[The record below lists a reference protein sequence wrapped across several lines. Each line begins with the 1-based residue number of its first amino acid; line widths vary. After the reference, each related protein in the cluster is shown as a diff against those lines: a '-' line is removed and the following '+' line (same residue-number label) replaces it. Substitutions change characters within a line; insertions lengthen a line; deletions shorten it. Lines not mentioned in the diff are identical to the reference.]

1 VIAIRGAKMN
11 ETLEKIRA
19 ARAALVRKRPY
30 MAQAIIRPVVVT
42 DQVPTMAV
50 DLDWNMYANTDF
62 VASVSLPELAGVVYH
77 EALHLV
83 LDHSRRGQMAVS
95 HCGQEVWD
103 QAAELEI
110 NSRILSEG
118 FPLPGDPP
126 TPQKYGFPEGLTAE
140 EYAELLLSRKQ
151 RNGQKTGSQSA
162 DEGSGVDG
170 IPRSW
175 EIGSPL
181 EPIDPEAAVR
191 TIARSVLEA
200 RKTES
205 PAAGT
210 VPGHLVRWAETVL
223 KVRTDAVQ
231 ALVQRFASTLCSLGM
246 SPTWMRPNRRAAW
259 SSLLIPGHQGKK
271 VHIAIVLDT
280 SASMTDDD
288 VARGVRLVMQLA
300 SSAGAEVD
308 VLCVDT
314 EVHSVQRN
322 VTSTTKVTPIGGGG
336 TDMGVGIE
344 EASKLSPD
352 VIVVFTDGAT
362 PWPEKRPAKTVII
375 ALTENNDVPAW
386 AQKVVIK

>member
-1 VIAIRGAKMN
+1 MN

-50 DLDWNMYANTDF
+50 DQDWNMYANTDF
-62 VASVSLPELAGVVYH
+62 VASISLPELAGVVYH

-83 LDHSRRGQMAVS
+83 LDHARRGQMAVP
-95 HCGQEVWD
+95 HFGKEVWGL
-103 QAAELEI
+103 ATELEI

-126 TPQKYGFPEGLTAE
+126 TPQKCGFPEGLTAE
-140 EYAELLLSRKQ
+140 EYAELLSRKQ
-151 RNGQKTGSQSA
+151 SKQKTGSQSA

-170 IPRSW
+170 IPRPW

-223 KVRTDAVQ
+223 KVKADTVQ
-231 ALVQRFASTLCSLGM
+231 ALVQRFASTLSSLGM
-246 SPTWMRPNRRAAW
+246 APTWMRTNRRAAW
-259 SSLLIPGHQGKK
+259 TSLRIPGHQGKK

-288 VARGVRLVMQLA
+288 VARGVRLVTQLA

-308 VLCVDT
+308 VLCVDA
-314 EVHSVQRN
+314 EVHSVQRG
-322 VTSTTKVTPIGGGG
+322 VTGTTKITPVGGGG
-336 TDMGVGIE
+336 TDMRVGIE
-344 EASKLSPD
+344 EAARLSPD
-352 VIVVFTDGAT
+352 VIVVFTDGET
-362 PWPEKRPAKTVII
+362 PWPEKRPAKAVIV
-375 ALTENNDVPAW
+375 ALTADNDVPPW